1 MSKVL
6 LTKQE
11 LTALVLGEIRKC
23 DGCDGVT
30 AVVIMATGNP
40 RAVANWQIAV
50 VVENR
55 NPEAAQAA
63 AAVVERRLRENYQL
77 S

>member
-23 DGCDGVT
+23 EGCDGVT
-30 AVVIMATGNP
+30 AVVIMATEQP

-50 VVENR
+50 VVDNR
-55 NPEAAQAA
+55 NPEAAHSAA
-63 AAVVERRLRENYQL
+63 AAVEQRLREKYQL